1 MENTKRISLTT
12 PRTLPETMRAYRIGN
27 PAGQFPV
34 WSAEGAKRTSGRWHE
49 AGVEVIYASEN
60 YSTAM
65 LEKLVHWNGTLPP
78 NQHYIEITIPKGTSY
93 AVVTAQTFPEC
104 FSSDG
109 EAARRLG
116 RRWYEENP
124 SAILIV
130 PSVVAAWSE
139 ISSSTAGTGI
149 SGEYGWGW
157 RRLYGGTDASFR
169 RIDQAAV
176 PVRGRSD

>member
-49 AGVEVIYASEN
+49 AGAEVIYASEN

-93 AVVTAQTFPEC
+93 AVVAAQTFPEC

-124 SAILIV
+124 SAILVV
-130 PSVVAAWSE
+130 PSVVARME
-139 ISSSTAGTGI
+139 RNIVINCRHPDFRGI
-149 SGEYGWGW
+149 RVGLETPVWW
-157 RRLYGGTDASFR
+157 DRRLFPKD
-169 RIDQAAV
+169 
-176 PVRGRSD
+176 